1 MDYILVLDVGT
12 TNLKA
17 LAFSEEGDLLKKEE
31 ERTKPTYPE
40 QGWVEQDP
48 EEIVDTVYDLIYRLQ
63 EKLGNPAGMA
73 LTNQRSTTTVW
84 DKETGK
90 PLHNMITWQDTR
102 TKEIVEKFSSKFKVR
117 MGKRIGTLFEISSR
131 YLPFVTDSKT
141 GAYLITLANLD
152 FGTTHSSMHLRWLTQ
167 NDRDVEEAI
176 NSGEALFGTLDSWVA
191 WNLTKEHVTDYT
203 NASATGIFDP
213 TYLKWSDN
221 VLDLIEVPKDIFPEI
236 VPNDA
241 PIGTTQDFD
250 FPLLTMIADQQS
262 SLYMSGVTR
271 GTVNVTSGT
280 GSFIDFNVGGSIC
293 PGGVGTYPMVALR
306 TQNEVL
312 YLLEGMVNATGSAI
326 DWLKS
331 ISFMEDYSEISE
343 AFEESSGEEDPTFIP
358 SLSGLSSPYV
368 MPELKGA
375 IFDITPA
382 TKKEG
387 FIRALIKG
395 ISMRCSE
402 VIESLEETTGI
413 DAKKVIAEG
422 GASESD
428 DLLQIMAD
436 LSDREISR
444 PAFLN
449 GSAYGAQMLAK
460 AVYQEKDPIQAR
472 SASELERTFQPREN
486 QHTEF
491 RKSWDEA
498 IKKLCN
504 EVSLEV

>member
-17 LAFSEEGDLLKKEE
+17 LAFSEEGELLRKEG
-31 ERTKPTYPE
+31 ERTKPEYPE

-48 EEIVDTVYDLIYRLQ
+48 EEIVDTVYNLIYSLQ
-63 EKLGNPAGMA
+63 EKLGDPAGMA

-84 DKETGK
+84 DKETGE

-102 TKEIVEKFSSKFKVR
+102 TKEIVEKFSSKFKIR
-117 MGKRIGTLFEISSR
+117 MGKKIGNLFKISSR
-131 YLPFVTDSKT
+131 YLPFIKDSKT

-167 NDRDVEEAI
+167 NVKEVRKAVD
-176 NSGEALFGTLDSWVA
+176 SGRALFGTLDSWIA

-221 VLDLIEVPKDIFPEI
+221 VLDLIEVPKEIFPDF
-236 VPNDA
+236 VPNDR
-241 PIGTTQDFD
+241 PIGSAQDFD

-271 GTVNVTSGT
+271 GTVNITSGT
-280 GSFIDFNVGGSIC
+280 GSFIDFNVGKKIC

-326 DWLKS
+326 DWLKN

-343 AFEESSGEEDPTFIP
+343 AFEKSSGDDPTFIP

-368 MPELKGA
+368 RPELNGA
-375 IFDITPA
+375 IFNITHA
-382 TKKEG
+382 TKEEG

-402 VIESLEETTGI
+402 VVESLEETTEI
-413 DAKKVIAEG
+413 EAEKVVADG

-428 DLLQIMAD
+428 DLLQLISD

-444 PAFLN
+444 PSSLN

-460 AVYQEKDPIQAR
+460 AVHREEDPIKAWT
-472 SASELERTFQPREN
+472 STELEKTFQPRKN
-486 QHTEF
+486 QHEEF
-491 RKSWDEA
+491 KRSWDEA
-498 IKKLCN
+498 MKKLCN
-504 EVSLEV
+504 EVSLKD